1 MELLLEYGGYR
12 ASRNCRR
19 CWFLLN
25 SGSHFSFFFASHQR
39 ASLLPHELT
48 PSKKSLETIPAGYAY
63 LNIMPPVLDTLSTIL
78 SDPDLIASSGRYDAA
93 TEFKR
98 TQAGFYDCFDKLMAA
113 SKSLIAAYHS
123 MLEMHKDCARM
134 INQLLA
140 LGQPNSVVGQHI
152 RARKAQIEQDMLEM
166 ESIQCETMRSIQ
178 LLHDGSKWIAWGPIE
193 VV

>member
-1 MELLLEYGGYR
+1 M
-12 ASRNCRR
+12 S
-19 CWFLLN
+19 
-25 SGSHFSFFFASHQR
+25 
-39 ASLLPHELT
+39 
-48 PSKKSLETIPAGYAY
+48 
-63 LNIMPPVLDTLSTIL
+63 PVLDTLSTIL
-78 SDPDLIASSGRYDAA
+78 SDLDLVSSSGRYDAA
-93 TEFKR
+93 TGFKK

-140 LGQPNSVVGQHI
+140 LGQPNSVVVQHI

-178 LLHDGSKWIAWGPIE
+178 LLHDGNQLVIRILRRLKQPEEENQKGCKRKADEMDGESDSGSSEAE
-193 VV
+193 